1 MLDGEKFRGVR
12 VEMNVFEAEP
22 FDAAETLDSEDLGF
36 ETFALGAEIDGL
48 DFDAVQMV
56 DSKDF
61 DGLVLDLVTAVVWS
75 IEGGG

>member
-1 MLDGEKFRGVR
+1 MD
-12 VEMNVFEAEP
+12 VFEAEP
-22 FDAAETLDSEDLGF
+22 FDATETFDSEDLGF

-48 DFDAVQMV
+48 DFDPVQMI

-61 DGLVLDLVTAVVWS
+61 DGMVLDLVTAVVWP

>member
-12 VEMNVFEAEP
+12 VEMDVFEAEP

-48 DFDAVQMV
+48 DFDAVQ
-56 DSKDF
+56 DF
-61 DGLVLDLVTAVVWS
+61 DGLVLDLVTAVVWP